1 MLNNLKKMINAE
13 AESDLVVDLMLEA
26 TNNSIADMFIRDD
39 GEIEMAEKD
48 ILDVLDKIPAYDE
61 EAEMNKKLDK
71 IAEFY
76 IPEELKLDPIQ
87 ESTESEEE
95 CLEEGLIKRDKH
107 KVDKD
112 GKVNVSIMISKNGN
126 GFKAEGNIYD
136 ELVMAFPI
144 PAPEKVLKGRKLKKY
159 IRQDIETM
167 FKDPKFSKYKIGK
180 IKMVKGL
187 AEAYEWEDDDIEL
200 ESFEWEDNEMSE
212 EFDKYL
218 ESLSDDEYGYEDY
231 LEEGLFGKYRKMSN
245 EDLRAKI
252 EELEAEGNEV
262 EAGKYRKELDRR
274 LHKDSK
280 KEARAE
286 KKAAKA
292 EARAAKKAAK
302 RGEEVPA
309 AESWDEY
316 LESIEVEYDEGYDE
330 YLESFADD
338 EYGYEEYLEEGLF
351 SKHRKM
357 SDADLKAKIDELELE
372 GKESEARKYKK
383 ELERRMRKEEKKKA
397 KEGVKV
403 PGTQPANQVAESW
416 EEYLESFNND
426 KEYL

>member
-1 MLNNLKKMINAE
+1 
-13 AESDLVVDLMLEA
+13 
-26 TNNSIADMFIRDD
+26 
-39 GEIEMAEKD
+39 
-48 ILDVLDKIPAYDE
+48 
-61 EAEMNKKLDK
+61 
-71 IAEFY
+71 
-76 IPEELKLDPIQ
+76 
-87 ESTESEEE
+87 
-95 CLEEGLIKRDKH
+95 
-107 KVDKD
+107 
-112 GKVNVSIMISKNGN
+112 MISKNGN

-167 FKDPKFSKYKIGK
+167 FKDPKFDKYKIGK

-274 LHKDSK
+274 LHKESK

-292 EARAAKKAAK
+292 EAKAAKKAAK
-302 RGEEVPA
+302 CGEEVPA
-309 AESWDEY
+309 AESWE
-316 LESIEVEYDEGYDE
+316 E

-338 EYGYEEYLEEGLF
+338 EYGYEEYLEEGLIG
-351 SKHRKM
+351 KYMYRKM
-357 SDADLKAKIDELELE
+357 SNSDL
-372 GKESEARKYKK
+372 
-383 ELERRMRKEEKKKA
+383 
-397 KEGVKV
+397 
-403 PGTQPANQVAESW
+403 
-416 EEYLESFNND
+416 
-426 KEYL
+426 